1 MSFEGASI
9 LIAGLAKID
18 LPHVTLRL
26 CDGGF
31 VIKDGE
37 QYRTFHEDFG
47 TIAAIEP
54 ISESTGDS
62 LPEGRM
68 MWLPAS
74 SAAAAAL
81 SSPAYQNSSIQLWL
95 AQVDPVTHQVIHAED
110 MFRGLLNQTTLRR
123 TRGNRVLEMSFL
135 SRWVKLFL
143 INEGN
148 DLSSAAHQR
157 VFPGELGFDN
167 MTGLQPDVA
176 WGTAGP
182 PMGYGGSVGGYG
194 GGGGGGF
201 DLSGVNFV

>member
-9 LIAGLAKID
+9 LIAGLAKIQ

-54 ISESTGDS
+54 ISEGLGDS

-68 MWLPAS
+68 VWLPAS
-74 SAAAAAL
+74 SAAAASL
-81 SSPAYQNSSIQLWL
+81 SSPAYQNSSVQFWL
-95 AQVDPVTHQVIHAED
+95 TEVDPVTHHVTYAEE

-123 TRGNRVLEMSFL
+123 SRGSRVLEMSFM

-143 INEGN
+143 VNEGN

-182 PMGYGGSVGGYG
+182 PMGYGGYAGGYG
-194 GGGGGGF
+194 GVSGSRF
-201 DLSGVNFV
+201 DLPGVNFV

>member
-9 LIAGLAKID
+9 LIAGLAKIE
-18 LPHVTLRL
+18 LPHETLRL

-37 QYRTFHEDFG
+37 EYRTFHPDFG
-47 TIAAIEP
+47 TIASIEP
-54 ISESTGDS
+54 IAESFGDS

-68 MWLPAS
+68 VWLPAS
-74 SAAAAAL
+74 GAAAAAL
-81 SSPAYQNSSIQLWL
+81 SSPAYQNSGIEFWL
-95 AQVDPVTHQVIHAED
+95 TQVDPVTHQVTHAES

-123 TRGNRVLEMSFL
+123 SRGNRLLEMGFL

-143 INEGN
+143 VNEGN

-194 GGGGGGF
+194 GGGGGGI
-201 DLSGVNFV
+201 DLSGANFV